1 MKHYKLI
8 WLVVVI
14 NAICF
19 FIPHEYFKQL
29 TVQSNETK
37 LINVFIQSFAYMF
50 MSENWMHLLFNMV
63 FLFTMSK
70 FLYVLIPN
78 GLFIIYYVIW
88 GFTIGF
94 LHYLL
99 AHNGHYTYLIGCSGV
114 LYAFL
119 SYLVFFV
126 GNTKIE
132 VLNSV
137 EMSLFDFGLILVGI
151 CVIQIAIGSNVWG
164 NIAHLNGIILGLIT
178 AVIYK
183 KLKLWQHN

>member
-1 MKHYKLI
+1 
-8 WLVVVI
+8 
-14 NAICF
+14 
-19 FIPHEYFKQL
+19 
-29 TVQSNETK
+29 
-37 LINVFIQSFAYMF
+37 
-50 MSENWMHLLFNMV
+50 
-63 FLFTMSK
+63 
-70 FLYVLIPN
+70 
-78 GLFIIYYVIW
+78 
-88 GFTIGF
+88 
-94 LHYLL
+94 L
-99 AHNGHYTYLIGCSGV
+99 A
-114 LYAFL
+114 
-119 SYLVFFV
+119 FFV

>member
-8 WLVVVI
+8 WTMIVLNV
-14 NAICF
+14 ICF
-19 FIPHEYFKQL
+19 FIPRECFKHL
-29 TVQSNETK
+29 TVQSDETEF
-37 LINVFIQSFAYMF
+37 INIIGQSLTYMF
-50 MSENWMHLLFNMV
+50 MSENWMHLLFNMT
-63 FLFTMSK
+63 FLFSIRK
-70 FLYVLIPN
+70 LLYMLIPDM
-78 GLFIIYYVIW
+78 LFIVYYAIW
-88 GFTIGF
+88 GIMIGF

-119 SYLVFFV
+119 GYLTVFI

-132 VLNSV
+132 LLNSV

-151 CVIQIAIGSNVWG
+151 CVIQISTGNNVWG